1 MRDTLFDLWYT
12 HILTPWEG
20 GIADR
25 PLIDDPGGFTNKG
38 VTIKVWR
45 EQAPKLFG
53 IVGTEATLRKIT
65 KEQALTI
72 AYLTYWKFYGI
83 DKINNP
89 AIKILVAESVW
100 GGGGYKSLGY
110 GTGTTSQRIA
120 KINADST
127 QNPKLFDQ
135 LVQKRLT
142 YLRSLSNYKVNEGG
156 WEGRVWKGDYR
167 LSLTQLVA
175 KYKLNTVAK
184 VAGISL
190 LGATALFFWVGQFGN
205 AMLSSLWQG

>member
-1 MRDTLFDLWYT
+1 MDSLFNLWYT

-38 VTIKVWR
+38 VTIGVWR

-53 IVGTEATLRKIT
+53 IVGTEATLRNIT
-65 KEQALTI
+65 KEQAQAI
-72 AYLTYWKFYGI
+72 AYQTYWKFYGI
-83 DKINNP
+83 DKIENS
-89 AIKILVAESVW
+89 AIKLIVAESVW
-100 GGGGYKSLGY
+100 GGGGYSSLGY
-110 GTGTTSQRIA
+110 KSGTNSQRAA

-127 QNPKLFDQ
+127 KNPKLFDQ
-135 LVQKRLT
+135 LVQNRLT
-142 YLRSLSNYKVNEGG
+142 YLRSLKNYQANKNG
-156 WEGRVWKGDYR
+156 WEKRVWKGDYR

-205 AMLSSLWQG
+205 AMLNSLWQV